1 MGIMP
6 AVVGMVT
13 SPLLAYFGFANRHT
27 IRNKW
32 VTVSVTAFLWGLT
45 TIVLSKWITG
55 GEWEEF
61 SISFLSCL
69 VLLLWIPSGL
79 SIEWHLMIL
88 NYVLANKE
96 EAEEVRIRRAT
107 IIDGMKWLDRRRSIE
122 DSCYRKIEIEE
133 ASGELFGSIPGA
145 EEMKRIALEN
155 DDKRR
160 RGLKDEVEEIP
171 VYAGRAKMRCRIG
184 LFGIKHIEAFE
195 DFGENEWKRE
205 EGRGKKSEKESEGRQ
220 K

>member
-1 MGIMP
+1 MGIIP

-13 SPLLAYFGFANRHT
+13 SPLLAYFGFAKHHT

-32 VTVSVTAFLWGLT
+32 VTVSVTAVLWGLT

-55 GEWEEF
+55 GEWEEPD
-61 SISFLSCL
+61 IVFLSCL
-69 VLLLWIPSGL
+69 VLFFWLPSGFY
-79 SIEWHLMIL
+79 IEWHLMVL

-96 EAEEVRIRRAT
+96 ETEEVRITRAS
-107 IIDGMKWLDRRRSIE
+107 IDGERRWLNRRIRLE
-122 DSCYRKIEIEE
+122 DSCYREIEIDE
-133 ASGELFGSIPGA
+133 ASVKLFENIPGA
-145 EEMKRIALEN
+145 EEMERIALEN

-184 LFGIKHIEAFE
+184 LFGIKHVEAFE

-205 EGRGKKSEKESEGRQ
+205 EDGRREEKGRKK
-220 K
+220 